1 MPSSLLTD
9 DLWTRLIALREYTA
23 RHGVLVEAQLEQLKL
38 WAALAFQQV
47 ARKDIEIR
55 VDFENRLVVYALTG
69 GKLAPLKT
77 QAMLVAGL
85 DRSVHALLGDE
96 WKLAIEHGGKRIYE
110 GRAVPRAEKTN
121 DRRAE
126 HRARTRRN
134 ASRR

>member
-1 MPSSLLTD
+1 MSSSN
-9 DLWTRLIALREYTA
+9 DLWARLIALQSYTA
-23 RHGVLVEAQLEQLKL
+23 QHGVLVEAQLEQLKL
-38 WAALAFQQV
+38 WGALAFQDV
-47 ARKDIEIR
+47 PRKDIEIR
-55 VDFENRLVVYALTG
+55 VDFNSRLVLYVLMG
-69 GKLAPLKT
+69 GKLASLKT

-85 DRSVHALLGDE
+85 DRSVHALLGDD

-110 GRAVPRAEKTN
+110 GHAISRAEKTN